1 MSRRKPQATP
11 VVDDDISGRLASLT
25 AFLTDEDG
33 RVAAVMAKLE
43 TTYVRS
49 NRDVRIAAQIKRLIE
64 NAVKRRFPKK
74 PLSGRNRRAGLGFA
88 VVGESGS
95 GKTEA
100 REVAFA
106 EHPAFPG
113 YGVPGSDCV
122 LVSVLAPGACT
133 LGQLGNTI
141 LEELNYE
148 TDTLLRENE
157 VWKRVRAQ
165 LRVQKILFLH
175 IDDFGNVLHQASK
188 KELKKIRDTLRNLMI
203 SRIWPVHLIL
213 SGTDEIVAVTKGDRQ
228 LSRRLKYVVLDDLVP
243 EDDAAWIT
251 DVVTGFAKE
260 VGLKLV
266 AKPEEELVPR
276 LRRAAAFQM
285 GLVFEILLEA
295 IKLCVEG
302 RRRKIVKADFAEAY
316 AERTM
321 QPEDLNMFLS
331 PNWMQIDPS
340 IILEEPDEDEESEGQ
355 QQSVGPSKNARKT
368 TRKF

>member
-1 MSRRKPQATP
+1 MSRRKPQAKP
-11 VVDDDISGRLASLT
+11 VVDDDISDRLASLT
-25 AFLTDEDG
+25 SFLTAEDG

-49 NRDVRIAAQIKRLIE
+49 NRDERIAVQIKRLIA
-64 NAVKRRFPKK
+64 NAVKKRFPRK
-74 PLSGRNRRAGLGFA
+74 PLSGRNRRAGVGFA

-100 REVAFA
+100 LEVAFA

-113 YGVPGSDCV
+113 YGEPGSGCI
-122 LVSVLAPGACT
+122 LVSVLAPGSCT
-133 LGQLGNTI
+133 LGQLGYTI
-141 LEELNYE
+141 LEELGYE
-148 TDTLLRENE
+148 PESDSVLRENE

-165 LRVQKILFLH
+165 LRAQKILFLH

-228 LSRRLKYVVLDDLVP
+228 LSRRLKYVVFEDLVP
-243 EDDAAWIT
+243 EDDTAWIA
-251 DVVTGFAKE
+251 DVVASFAKA

-276 LRRAAAFQM
+276 LRRAAALQM
-285 GLVFEILLEA
+285 GLVIEILLEA
-295 IKLCVEG
+295 ITLCVEG
-302 RRRKIVKADFAEAY
+302 HRRTIGRKDFAEAY

-321 QPEDLNMFLS
+321 QPEALNMFLS
-331 PNWMQIDPS
+331 PNWMDLDPS
-340 IILEEPDEDEESEGQ
+340 VILEDEEEEEP
-355 QQSVGPSKNARKT
+355 SVGPSKNVRKT

>member
-1 MSRRKPQATP
+1 MSRRRPQVKP
-11 VVDDDISGRLASLT
+11 VVDDDIADRLASLT
-25 AFLTDEDG
+25 SFLTVEDG

-43 TTYVRS
+43 ATYVRS
-49 NRDVRIAAQIKRLIE
+49 NRDERIAVQIKRLIK
-64 NAVKRRFPKK
+64 NAVKKRFKNK
-74 PLSGRNRRAGLGFA
+74 PLSGRNRRAGVGFA

-100 REVAFA
+100 LEVAFA

-113 YGVPGSDCV
+113 YGEPGSGCI
-122 LVSVLAPGACT
+122 LVSVLAPGSCT
-133 LGQLGNTI
+133 LGQLGYTV
-141 LEELNYE
+141 LEALNYDPDS
-148 TDTLLRENE
+148 DTVLRENE

-165 LRVQKILFLH
+165 LRAQKILFLH

-228 LSRRLKYVVLDDLVP
+228 LSRRLKYVVFEDLGP
-243 EDDAAWIT
+243 EDDAAWIA
-251 DVVTGFAKE
+251 DVVESFAKA
-260 VGLKLV
+260 VGLKV
-266 AKPEEELVPR
+266 AKQEEDLVPR

-285 GLVFEILLEA
+285 GLVIEILLEA
-295 IKLCVEG
+295 ITLCVEG
-302 RRRKIVKADFAEAY
+302 RRRTVGRKDFAEAY

-321 QPEDLNMFLS
+321 QPEALNMFLS
-331 PNWMQIDPS
+331 PNWMDLDPS
-340 IILEEPDEDEESEGQ
+340 VILEEEEEEEL
-355 QQSVGPSKNARKT
+355 SVGPSKNVRKT